1 VAGTKQSDKSRY
13 RSKYS
18 PDKFITGAQY
28 ILELL
33 CENKATH
40 ENKQLPLYFWR
51 HEDWKRF
58 YNIQLRKVYK
68 LVKVYGELPIIN
80 VLKNK
85 KIKVFSVNHPKFE
98 DYIKQESA
106 RLSNKEK
113 LRKKTIYI
121 DTDNEINIP
130 EDKIAKLTKG
140 RQKKQQDGLLDLI

>member
-1 VAGTKQSDKSRY
+1 
-13 RSKYS
+13 
-18 PDKFITGAQY
+18 
-28 ILELL
+28 
-33 CENKATH
+33 
-40 ENKQLPLYFWR
+40 
-51 HEDWKRF
+51 
-58 YNIQLRKVYK
+58 
-68 LVKVYGELPIIN
+68 

-130 EDKIAKLTKG
+130 HDKIAKLTKG